1 MAGYRRPL
9 EEREYALYKLDDFVM
24 IGSMQEIIDYTGI
37 TRNSFKSYRHES
49 HIERSY
55 QRSYTNDKVST
66 WIIVDFDLLDHL
78 EEIEKKKEKVLQ
90 KQEEMRAKRLLKK
103 QEREAKAKK
112 ENISK

>member
-1 MAGYRRPL
+1 MGAFRRPL

-37 TRNSFKSYRHES
+37 TRGSFKSYRHVS

-55 QRSYTNDKVST
+55 QRNFKSDRVSA
-66 WIIVDFDLLDHL
+66 WIIVDFDLVDHL
-78 EEIEKKKEKVLQ
+78 EKIEKKKEKALQ

-112 ENISK
+112 ENVSE

>member
-1 MAGYRRPL
+1 MGAFRRPL

-55 QRSYTNDKVST
+55 QRSYKSDRVST

-78 EEIEKKKEKVLQ
+78 EAIEKKKEIVLQ
-90 KQEEMRAKRLLKK
+90 KQEEMRAKRLLKQ

-112 ENISK
+112 ENVNE